1 MGEID
6 SRIEDGVATVTL
18 SNPPLKNAISAAMWI
33 ALGRILRTL
42 GEDSG
47 LRCVILSGA
56 SGNFASGAD
65 IAEFPVLHGDLEA
78 VRNYHEA
85 IIAPALEAIS
95 TCRHPT
101 IAAIEGVC
109 IGGGLEI
116 ACCCDLR
123 ICGQSAR
130 LGVPINRLG
139 FAMAPYELE
148 GLIALIGQATAL
160 ELLLEGRLLDASE
173 ALAKNLV
180 TRVVPDSRV
189 AVETWESAR
198 RIASGA
204 PLAAR
209 INKRMV
215 RRLGSQDL
223 PLDADEVTFA
233 FSYAN
238 SADHL
243 EGVRAFLEGREP
255 RFTGT

>member
-1 MGEID
+1 
-6 SRIEDGVATVTL
+6 
-18 SNPPLKNAISAAMWI
+18 MWI
-33 ALGRILRTL
+33 ALARILHTL
-42 GEDSG
+42 GEDPG
-47 LRCVILSGA
+47 LRCIILGGA

-65 IAEFPVLHGDLEA
+65 IGEFRVLHGTREA
-78 VRNYHEA
+78 ARNYHEA

-95 TCRHPT
+95 ACQHPT

-109 IGGGLEI
+109 VGGGLEI

-123 ICGQSAR
+123 ICGESAR

-148 GLIALIGQATAL
+148 SLIALAGKATAL
-160 ELLLEGRLLDASE
+160 ELLLEGGLLNASQ

-180 TRVVPDSRV
+180 TRVVPDNRV
-189 AVETWESAR
+189 ALETWESAR
-198 RIASGA
+198 RIARGA

-209 INKRMV
+209 INKCLA
-215 RRLGSQDL
+215 RRLGSQKL
-223 PLDADEVTFA
+223 PLDADEIAFA
-233 FSYAN
+233 FSYAE

-243 EGVRAFLEGREP
+243 EGVSAFLEGREP